1 MFDTLSLL
9 PSDPILGLLQA
20 FRADPSS
27 AKVDLGVGVYKD
39 EQGRTPVLESVRA
52 AEAALLQEQDSKSYL
67 GPGGNELFNA
77 AIAALVLGPEHAAL
91 REGRVR
97 TLQAP
102 GGCGAL
108 RIGAELLVAANRNTK
123 VHVSDPT
130 WANHVPLLGGAGLRL
145 EVYPYYDGSTGAVRF
160 DSMMERLSSLPAG
173 EVVLVHAACHNPTG
187 ADLSAEQWQA
197 LAVLFAQR
205 GLIPFIDIA
214 YQGFG
219 DGIAEDAF
227 GARIIAQSV
236 SEAVIAVSC
245 SKNFGLYRERVGALI
260 VIGERGERAEA
271 AASHLRKIARGLY
284 SMPPDHGAAI
294 VARIMGDAQLEPLWR
309 KELTD
314 MRQRVNELRS
324 ALSAALARSCPQR
337 DFSAV
342 GRQRGMFSMLALPP
356 GAVDR
361 LRQQHH
367 IYMTG
372 EGRINIAGLQQS
384 NIDYVAG
391 SISQVL
397 AGK

>member
-1 MFDTLSLL
+1 MFDSLSLL

-27 AKVDLGVGVYKD
+27 EKVDLGVGVYKD
-39 EQGRTPVLESVRA
+39 EQGKTPVLEAVRA
-52 AEAALLQEQDSKSYL
+52 AESALLQEQESKSYL

-77 AIAALVLGPEHAAL
+77 AIASLVLGPGHAAL
-91 REGRVR
+91 RDGRVR

-108 RIGAELLVAANRNTK
+108 RIGAELLVAARRNTTI
-123 VHVSDPT
+123 HVSDPT
-130 WANHVPLLGGAGLRL
+130 WANHVPLLGGAGLQL
-145 EVYPYYDGSTGAVRF
+145 EVYPYYDASTGAVRF
-160 DSMMERLSSLPAG
+160 DSMLERLSSLPAG
-173 EVVLVHAACHNPTG
+173 EVVLIHGACHNPTG

-197 LAVLFAQR
+197 LAGLLAQR
-205 GLIPFIDIA
+205 GLVPFIDMA

-219 DGIAEDAF
+219 DGIDQDAS
-227 GARIIAQSV
+227 GARLIANSV
-236 SEAVIAVSC
+236 PEALIAVSC

-260 VIGERGERAEA
+260 VIGERGQHAEA

-294 VARIMGDAQLEPLWR
+294 VARILGDTQLDRLWR
-309 KELTD
+309 TEVVR
-314 MRQRVNELRS
+314 MHQRISELRS
-324 ALSAALARSCPQR
+324 ALSAALARTCPQR

-342 GRQRGMFSMLALPP
+342 ERQRGMFSMLALPP
-356 GAVDR
+356 GAVDQ
-361 LRQQHH
+361 LRQQYH

-372 EGRINIAGLQQS
+372 EGRINIAGLQQRS
-384 NIDYVAG
+384 VEYVAG
-391 SISQVL
+391 SISRVL